1 MRLLVTGA
9 SGLVGRHVVQ
19 AAVADADI
27 TVIASARSR
36 PDTLA
41 ESAEFVAADLG
52 DAAAAAR
59 LVRQVKPSHII
70 HTAWETRH
78 PTYYEDIANLDWVAS
93 AASMASAFAEVG
105 GKRFVQVGS
114 CAEYDWSGDG
124 LSAAHPATDRPATR
138 YGWAKLAAFAA
149 VQAAAHGAFEA
160 VEGRIFWIFGP
171 GENPARL
178 IPLICR
184 SHLAG
189 EVPNLGSGCR
199 LRDLVYAPDAA
210 TALLALAR
218 ADGLNGVV
226 DIGGGQG
233 IALSSVAEALAGI
246 AGASESG
253 LGRRPDR
260 PADPRQLI
268 AAPERIRSTG
278 WVPATPLSEALAATY
293 QWWSDR
299 S

>member
-1 MRLLVTGA
+1 M
-9 SGLVGRHVVQ
+9 
-19 AAVADADI
+19 DI

-41 ESAEFVAADLG
+41 ASAEFVPADLG

-59 LVRQVKPSHII
+59 LVREVQPSHII

-78 PTYYEDIANLDWVAS
+78 PTYYEDIANLDWVGS
-93 AASMASAFAEVG
+93 AASMAGAFAQVG

-114 CAEYDWSGDG
+114 CAEYDWSGEG
-124 LSAAHPATDRPATR
+124 ASAAHPASDRPATR
-138 YGWAKLAAFAA
+138 YGWAKIAAFAA

-160 VEGRIFWIFGP
+160 AEGRIFWIFGP
-171 GENPARL
+171 GENPDRL

-184 SHLAG
+184 SRLAG
-189 EVPNLGSGCR
+189 EVPKLGSGR
-199 LRDLVYAPDAA
+199 QLRDLVYAPDAA
-210 TALLALAR
+210 MALLALAR

-226 DIGGGQG
+226 DIGSGQG
-233 IALSSVAEALAGI
+233 VALSSVAEALARI

-260 PADPRQLI
+260 PADPPQLI
-268 AAPERIRSTG
+268 AAAERIRSTG
-278 WVPATPLSEALAATY
+278 WLPATPMREALATTY
-293 QWWSDR
+293 QWWSDQ